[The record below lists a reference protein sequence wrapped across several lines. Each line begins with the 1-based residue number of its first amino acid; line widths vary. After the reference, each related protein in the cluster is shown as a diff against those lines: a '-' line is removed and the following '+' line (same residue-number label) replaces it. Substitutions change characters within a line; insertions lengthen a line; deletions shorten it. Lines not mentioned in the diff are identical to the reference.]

1 MSFKEFILAFGD
13 MLYKISAC
21 LVKLILTVV
30 VLHYLSQVGLN
41 PENFEKLKWIFLVT
55 SMIWAAYP
63 SIRIFLSVSKN
74 KKGGI

>member
-1 MSFKEFILAFGD
+1 MSFREFALAFGD
-13 MLYKISAC
+13 MLYKWSAC
-21 LVKLILTVV
+21 LMKLILAIVTI
-30 VLHYLSQVGLN
+30 HYTSQLGLN
-41 PENFEKLKWIFLVT
+41 PENFEKLKWIIFTT